1 MYHNTREYFGMQ
13 DKNKYVRI
21 VKITATGQST
31 YTHTHLKVSTLG
43 AAMGGSE
50 CANRKTRVKL

>member
-1 MYHNTREYFGMQ
+1 MYHNTQEYFGMQ

-31 YTHTHLKVSTLG
+31 HTHTHLKVSTPGQQWEVASVLT
-43 AAMGGSE
+43 E
-50 CANRKTRVKL
+50 KHV